1 MVQRTPMGICFAV
14 ALACCARAQAAFI
27 PITLV
32 PEPDILSGFIDVTY
46 DAATDAFLARGFS
59 QTYNPGGEGQDT
71 NIVGSQLFEI
81 RATIDESGTLLPGG
95 TLVIEGSVLGFS
107 GPFLLTADLTDFGFA
122 DNGGEIL
129 EFLMEIT
136 GGELEA
142 DYGGVGAVAGVIM
155 DMGGNGYVDFTQ
167 SFDNLI
173 GGQAGTGAG
182 ISDTAPIPG
191 PSALAVLLAGC
202 AFASRRRRRM
212 R

>member
-14 ALACCARAQAAFI
+14 ALAWCARAQAAFI
-27 PITLV
+27 PVTLV

-59 QTYNPGGEGQDT
+59 QSYNPGGEGQDT

-95 TLVIEGSVLGFS
+95 TLVIEGSVLGS
-107 GPFLLTADLTDFGFA
+107 GPSLLTADLTDFGFA